1 MTKLSKAQREVLEVL
16 IDSGITD
23 RFYLAG
29 GTAISIK
36 YNHRPSLDFDFF
48 SDSFF
53 SFTEKEDFLKKIESY
68 NPEIVINTPDTLA
81 FVLNG
86 IYVSFFKYPYP
97 LLKEPESFLNGKVKL
112 ASDYDL
118 IAMKVSAIVGR
129 GVKRDF
135 FDLWFLMKKHRLS
148 LKDVIEI
155 SRKKFGKVFSE
166 SVFLKAVVYFS
177 DAEKEKAFSEIE
189 EKWEEVKRFFINQLE
204 SYLKE

>member
-1 MTKLSKAQREVLEVL
+1 MRLSKTQKEVLKVL

-48 SDSFF
+48 SNGFF
-53 SFTEKEDFLKKIESY
+53 SFTEKAGFLKKIETY
-68 NPEIVINTPDTLA
+68 NPEIVMDTPDTLA

-86 IYVSFFKYPYP
+86 IYVSFFNYPYS
-97 LLKEPESFLNGKVKL
+97 LLKDPEIFFNGELKL

-118 IAMKVSAIVGR
+118 IAMKTGAIVGR
-129 GVKRDF
+129 GKKKDF
-135 FDLWFLMKKHRLS
+135 FDLWFLMRKHQFS

-155 SRKKFGKVFSE
+155 SREKFGNVFSE
-166 SVFLKAVVYFS
+166 GVFLKAIVYFS
-177 DAEKEKAFSEIE
+177 DAEK
-189 EKWEEVKRFFINQLE
+189 
-204 SYLKE
+204 